1 MGTLG
6 PEMIVDQH
14 QLSALPSLWAEILF
28 LTFAQDSRGE
38 GDGNVLGRLVVDHSW
53 GPKETHCN

>member
-1 MGTLG
+1 MGELG

-14 QLSALPSLWAEILF
+14 QLPSLPSLWARMQF
-28 LTFAQDSRGE
+28 LTFAQEVGE
-38 GDGNVLGRLVVDHSW
+38 GDGNVVGLLVVDHSW